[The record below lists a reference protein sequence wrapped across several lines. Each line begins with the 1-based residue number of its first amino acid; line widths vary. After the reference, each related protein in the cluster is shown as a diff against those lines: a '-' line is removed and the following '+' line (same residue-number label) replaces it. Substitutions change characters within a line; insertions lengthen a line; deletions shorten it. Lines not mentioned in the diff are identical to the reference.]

1 MTTPPHRHTKFN
13 YAIKMLQI
21 MRTFVTLQNVANEA
35 HCIRNI
41 DKILIIFPGK
51 GTRGGGNYSMEN
63 SMKIK
68 ITLVEATGGKAL
80 VCSKHKS
87 SKSCF
92 VGDNLS

>member
-1 MTTPPHRHTKFN
+1 MRNITKDYPIMTTPPHKHTKFN

-51 GTRGGGNYSMEN
+51 GTRGGGTIQW
-63 SMKIK
+63 KIP
-68 ITLVEATGGKAL
+68 
-80 VCSKHKS
+80 
-87 SKSCF
+87 
-92 VGDNLS
+92 

>member
-1 MTTPPHRHTKFN
+1 
-13 YAIKMLQI
+13 MLQI

-51 GTRGGGNYSMEN
+51 G
-63 SMKIK
+63 
-68 ITLVEATGGKAL
+68 KAL